1 MNKQEAFGKQKNAE
15 GSNELKRSGK
25 AVRDTNSLKFS
36 ELDDL
41 FLNEKGKKLRN
52 LKKKMDKHNDLLL

>member
-1 MNKQEAFGKQKNAE
+1 MNTQKSFGKQKDADT
-15 GSNELKRSGK
+15 SELRRSGK
-25 AVRDTNSLKFS
+25 AVRETNSLKFS

>member
-1 MNKQEAFGKQKNAE
+1 MR
-15 GSNELKRSGK
+15 RSGK
-25 AVRDTNSLKFS
+25 AQRETNSLKFS

-52 LKKKMDKHNDLLL
+52 LKKKMSNYNELLLEVKKGEIVASPQ